1 MSGAPSTSADS
12 SRGQAAARDAVL
24 VKSSAM
30 PEGSERCRGHTFSE
44 YERTGRVDYSALFE
58 SLATTGF
65 QATHFARAV
74 DIVRAMRKWRLS
86 DEPVADD
93 EDDELRSPE
102 ARAQVKCKVFLGY
115 TSNMISC
122 GVRETLLFLA
132 KNRLVDVIVT
142 TAGGIEEDLIKCLAP
157 HYIGDFRLNGAELRK
172 RGVNRIGNLLVPN
185 ESYCKFEDWF
195 KPLVHKLHDEQEA
208 TGHLMTPSELI
219 RRLGTEINDESS
231 VYYWCA
237 KHGIRVYCP
246 AITDGS
252 LGDMLFFHTVG
263 RPGFVLDVV
272 RDIKNINQEAVF
284 AKRTGM
290 VVLGGGVV
298 KHHVF
303 NANLMRNGADYT
315 VLINTA
321 SEYDGSDAGADPDE
335 AISWGKVRVGSRTVK
350 LHADASLVFPLLVA
364 RAFCDEQQ

>member
-1 MSGAPSTSADS
+1 MNPADIDGAKK
-12 SRGQAAARDAVL
+12 AVL
-24 VKSSAM
+24 VPSSAM
-30 PEGSERCRGHTFSE
+30 PSDAERCRGHTFGE
-44 YERTGRVDYSALFE
+44 YERTGRVDYDALFA

-74 DIVRAMRKWRLS
+74 DIIRAMRKWTLA

-93 EDDELRSPE
+93 EDEDLRELA
-102 ARAQVKCKVFLGY
+102 ARQAVKCKVFLGY

-122 GVRETLLFLA
+122 GVRESLLFLA

-142 TAGGIEEDLIKCLAP
+142 TAGGVEEDLIKCLAP
-157 HYIGDFRLNGAELRK
+157 HYIGDFRLNGADLRR

-195 KPLVHKLHDEQEA
+195 APLLHRLHDEQEA
-208 TGHLMTPSELI
+208 SGHLLTPSELI
-219 RRLGTEINDESS
+219 RRLGTEINNEDS

-237 KHGIRVYCP
+237 RNNIPVYCP

-252 LGDMLFFHTVG
+252 LGDMIYFHTVS
-263 RPGFVLDVV
+263 RPGFVLDLV
-272 RDIKNINQEAVF
+272 RDIKNINSEAVY
-284 AKRTGM
+284 AKHTGM
-290 VVLGGGVV
+290 IVLGGGVV

-321 SEYDGSDAGADPDE
+321 AEYDGSDAGADPDE
-335 AISWGKVRVGSRTVK
+335 AVSWGKVRVNSRAVK
-350 LHADASLVFPLLVA
+350 LHADASFVFPLLVA
-364 RAFCDEQQ
+364 RAFCDEKQQSQQ

>member
-1 MSGAPSTSADS
+1 MSEASAIEGAKN
-12 SRGQAAARDAVL
+12 AVL
-24 VKSSAM
+24 VASSAM
-30 PEGSERCRGHTFSE
+30 PSDAEQCRGHTFSE
-44 YERTGRVDYSALFE
+44 YERTGRVDYAALFE

-74 DIVRAMRKWRLS
+74 DIVRAMRKWTLA

-93 EDDELRSPE
+93 EDDELRSAA
-102 ARAQVKCKVFLGY
+102 ARAAVKCKVFLGY

-122 GVRETLLFLA
+122 GVRESLLFLA

-142 TAGGIEEDLIKCLAP
+142 TAGGVEEDLIKCLAP
-157 HYIGDFRLNGAELRK
+157 HYVGDFRLNGADLRR

-195 KPLVHKLHDEQEA
+195 SPLLNKLHDEQDA
-208 TGHLMTPSELI
+208 SGHLLTPSELI
-219 RRLGTEINDESS
+219 RRLGLEIANENS

-237 KHGIRVYCP
+237 RNNIPVFCP

-252 LGDMLFFHTVG
+252 LGDMIYFHTVS
-263 RPGFVLDVV
+263 RPGFVLDLV
-272 RDIKNINQEAVF
+272 RDIKNINHEAVY

-290 VVLGGGVV
+290 IVLGGGVV

-321 SEYDGSDAGADPDE
+321 AEYDGSDAGADPDE
-335 AISWGKVRVGSRTVK
+335 AVSWGKVRVGSRAVK

-364 RAFCDEQQ
+364 RAFCDERPAQT